1 MQLIPLLDQSIL
13 TEIEINEIDFGVI
26 QNADKHEYPSIHTVK
41 VRSSI

>member
-26 QNADKHEYPSIHTVK
+26 HNADKHEYPSIHTVN